1 MTQENGKNS
10 FNGIQV
16 LFHNDEQV
24 MFKASG
30 IDSQQDSSHIS
41 HHFKDIRSQYTN
53 SFHDNMFMA
62 SDLNQN

>member
-1 MTQENGKNS
+1 M
-10 FNGIQV
+10 

-30 IDSQQDSSHIS
+30 IDSHLDSSHIS

-53 SFHDNMFMA
+53 SFHENMFMA
-62 SDLNQN
+62 SDLN